1 MKSNIYKIVFVL
13 TLSLAFFA
21 SCVNDKEYESLKN
34 DVVTYDLIANKTVEQ
49 IIATPTG
56 TASVTS
62 AYVADDII
70 EAYVTSS
77 DESGNFYNTICFQ
90 TLQTGTVVPKSFSVS
105 VAVKAFVQGFTPG
118 RKVYIKMKG
127 LYSAMVD
134 GSLKIGGI
142 YETQPLPNQ
151 LFEVG
156 RISEFDW
163 KKHLFPSSTIVPES
177 TLIRTVSLAQAA
189 TNENLNTLIEID
201 NVQFTDNSLT
211 RTLFDVNTGGGAT
224 NHTIVDVAG
233 GINRFLR
240 VSSFSLLKGVKV
252 PSGRGKIRGIMT
264 KYGSDFQ
271 FFIRYESDLKLTN
284 PRTYN
289 FVSNLNEN
297 FSSYTAIGS
306 TTAFSSLYSFPNYM
320 NFRVE
325 GKKKNW
331 FVKTG
336 GFLEMSAFGGDYENN
351 KCYFMIPVNMTAA
364 NNLAFKVSVGF
375 FTNKLGLKVYRTT
388 NFVSGMKIQDA
399 NLFDIS
405 SSFAIPSAQ
414 TTNLQMNYAIPAN
427 VTGNGFFVFEYT
439 GSSLTSAGPAIT
451 TTIQLD
457 DIVIN

>member
-34 DVVTYDLIANKTVEQ
+34 DVVTYDLIANKTVTE

-56 TASVTS
+56 FA
-62 AYVADDII
+62 APYAADDIV

-90 TLQTGTVVPKSFSVS
+90 TLETGTTVPKAFSVT
-105 VAVKAFVQGFTPG
+105 VELKAFVHGFTPG
-118 RKVYIKMKG
+118 RKVYIKMQG
-127 LYSAMVD
+127 LYSAVVD
-134 GSLKIGGI
+134 GSLKIGGLYQGQI
-142 YETQPLPNQ
+142 
-151 LFEVG
+151 G
-156 RISEFDW
+156 RISAFEW
-163 KKHLFPSSTIVPES
+163 KKYLFPSSTIVPENQ
-177 TLIRTVSLAQAA
+177 LVRTVNLTQAA
-189 TNENLNTLIEID
+189 TNENLNTLVEID
-201 NVQFTDNSLT
+201 NVQFSDDSMS
-211 RTLFDVNTGGGAT
+211 RTLYDIDSGGGST
-224 NHTIVDVAG
+224 NHSIVDVNG
-233 GINRFLR
+233 GRNRFLR
-240 VSSFSLLKGVKV
+240 VSSFSLLKGVLV
-252 PSGRGKIRGIMT
+252 PSGRGKIRGVMT

-439 GSSLTSAGPAIT
+439 GSSLTSGGPAIT